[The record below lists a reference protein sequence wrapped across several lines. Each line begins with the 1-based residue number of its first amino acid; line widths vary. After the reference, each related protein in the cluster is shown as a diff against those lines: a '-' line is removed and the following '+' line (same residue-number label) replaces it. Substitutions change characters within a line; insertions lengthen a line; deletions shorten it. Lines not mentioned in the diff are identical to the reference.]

1 MTIRRFL
8 VKKNKSKKLPKIL
21 LLAVATI
28 MFLLSGPLAADEGMW
43 TLDNMPL
50 KQLKEKYGFE
60 PTQGWLEHI
69 RLASVRVGDGGSGS
83 FVSPDGLV
91 LTNHHVALG
100 QLQKVSTPQKNYVAD
115 GFYAANAGEE
125 LPCPDLELNVL
136 ISMENVTAKVLAAV
150 KKGMDPVM
158 ALAAKKAAIAAIESL
173 SLKKTGLRSDVV
185 SLYQGGEYWLY
196 RYKKYTDVKLVFAPE
211 QQAAF
216 YGGDPDN
223 FTYPRH
229 DLDMALFRAYEKGK
243 PAKVAHYLKWSAS
256 GATDG
261 ELVFVSGHPGST
273 NRLMTLSQLQF
284 SRDYGYPLRLKS
296 MKRMLDVARKYS
308 ARGPEEARQAAGMI
322 FGVENG
328 LKVSSGEYE
337 GLKAAGILEKKA
349 AQEAEFRKLI
359 DGNTAWKAE
368 YAGAWDQIAEAIEK
382 SKPRMKEMTY
392 RKIPGM
398 RLGSI
403 ALQIVQLVAE
413 VQKPDGK
420 RLEGYHTSQLESL
433 RFRLFSRA
441 PIYPGMEEA
450 MAVDALQ
457 LMLEELGP
465 NDEFAKAALDGK
477 SPEEAAKALLAGTK
491 LADPA
496 IRQQLVEGGQAAV
509 AKSTDSFI
517 VLARKLDP
525 MVREMRKWQEDNI
538 ESVTKPA
545 GEKIGQARFAVY
557 GKNAYPDATFT
568 LRLSY
573 GTVKGYPMNG
583 TIAPSKTT
591 FYGLYDRAAS
601 FDNKFPFNLPK
612 RVAEAKD
619 KLDLSTPLNFVCTGD
634 IIGGNSGSPVVN
646 RAGELVGLVFDGN
659 VESFMGRFFY
669 DDTAN
674 RTVSVCSAAMIEAM
688 KKIYGAEKLA
698 KEILGEK

>member
-1 MTIRRFL
+1 
-8 VKKNKSKKLPKIL
+8 VKKNQKKRLTGIS
-21 LLAVATI
+21 LLAAVSMMLVLA
-28 MFLLSGPLAADEGMW
+28 FPLAADEGMW
-43 TLDNMPL
+43 TLDNPPL

-60 PTQGWLEHI
+60 PTAPWLEHI
-69 RLASVRVGDGGSGS
+69 RLSSVRVGDGGSGS
-83 FVSPDGLV
+83 FVSPNGLV

-115 GFYAANAGEE
+115 GFYAASPAEE

-150 KKGMDPVM
+150 KKGMDPVK
-158 ALAAKKAAIAAIESL
+158 ALEAKKAAIAAIESQ

-185 SLYQGGEYWLY
+185 TLYHGGEYWLY
-196 RYKKYTDVKLVFAPE
+196 RYKKYTEVKLVFAPE

-229 DLDMALFRAYEKGK
+229 DLDMAIFRAYEKGK
-243 PAKVAHYLKWSAS
+243 PAKVAHYLKWSAN
-256 GATDG
+256 GAADG
-261 ELVFVSGHPGST
+261 ELVFIPGHPGST

-284 SRDYGYPLRLKS
+284 QREIAYPQRLKT
-296 MKRMLDVARKYS
+296 MKRMLEVVKSYA

-322 FGVENG
+322 FGIENG
-328 LKVSSGEYE
+328 LKVSSGEYD

-359 DGNTAWKAE
+359 DENPKWKAE
-368 YAGAWDQIAEAIEK
+368 YAGAWDAISAAIEK
-382 SKPRMKEMTY
+382 QRPRMKDMSF
-392 RKIPGM
+392 RRAPGM
-398 RLGSI
+398 RLGGI

-413 VQKPDGK
+413 LQKPDGQ
-420 RLEGYHTSQLESL
+420 RLDGYHASQLDSL
-433 RFRLFSRA
+433 RFRLFSPA
-441 PIYPGMEEA
+441 PVYPGLEEV
-450 MAVDALQ
+450 MAVDAMK
-457 LMLEELGP
+457 LMLEELGADDP
-465 NDEFAKAALDGK
+465 YVKACLDGK
-477 SPEEAAKALLAGTK
+477 TPEEAAKALLAGTQ
-491 LADPA
+491 LADPKVRKA
-496 IRQQLVEGGQAAV
+496 LVDGGTAAV
-509 AKSTDSFI
+509 GKSADSFI

-525 MVREMRKWQEDNI
+525 MIRELRKWTEENV
-538 ESVTKPA
+538 ESVARPA

-573 GTVKGYPMNG
+573 GAVKGYPMNG
-583 TIAPSKTT
+583 TVAPYKTT

-601 FDNKFPFNLPK
+601 FDNKPPFHLPK
-612 RVAEAKD
+612 RVADAREKIA
-619 KLDLSTPLNFVCTGD
+619 LSTPLNFVCTGD

-646 RAGELVGLVFDGN
+646 AAGEVVGLVFDGN
-659 VESFMGRFFY
+659 VESFIGRFFY

-674 RTVSVCSAAMIEAM
+674 RTVSVHSAAMIEAM
-688 KKIYGAEKLA
+688 KKIYGAESLL
-698 KEILGEK
+698 KEILGQ

>member
-1 MTIRRFL
+1 M
-8 VKKNKSKKLPKIL
+8 KKNQRKWLPGIL
-21 LLAVATI
+21 LLAVVTM
-28 MFLLSGPLAADEGMW
+28 MFVLAGPLAADEGMW

-60 PTQGWLEHI
+60 PTQAWLEHI

-83 FVSPDGLV
+83 FVSPNGLV

-100 QLQKVSTPQKNYVAD
+100 QLQKVSTPQKDFVKD
-115 GFYAANAGEE
+115 GFYAASAAED

-136 ISMENVTAKVLAAV
+136 ISMENVTAKVMAAT
-150 KKGMDPVM
+150 KPGLDPVKVNE
-158 ALAAKKAAIAAIESL
+158 AKKAVIAGIERQ

-223 FTYPRH
+223 FTFPRH

-243 PAKVAHYLKWSAS
+243 PAVVTHYLKWSAK
-256 GATDG
+256 GAADG

-273 NRLMTLSQLQF
+273 DRLETLAQLQYQ
-284 SRDYGYPLRLKS
+284 REYLYPQRLKL
-296 MKRMLDVARKYS
+296 MKRMLDVSKKYAS
-308 ARGPEEARQAAGMI
+308 QGMEQARQAAGMI
-322 FGVENG
+322 FGIENG
-328 LKVSSGEYE
+328 LKVMSGELA
-337 GLKAAGILEKKA
+337 GMKAPGFMEKKSA
-349 AQEAEFRKLI
+349 SEAEFRKLVEA
-359 DGNTAWKAE
+359 DPKWKIE
-368 YAGAWDQIAEAIEK
+368 YAGAWDQIAAAIEK
-382 SKPRMKEMTY
+382 EKPRLNESIY
-392 RKIPGM
+392 RRIPGL
-398 RLGSI
+398 RLGGI
-403 ALQIVQLVAE
+403 ARQIVLYVTE
-413 VQKPDGK
+413 IKKPDGK
-420 RLEGYHTSQLESL
+420 RLDGFHDSQLESL
-433 RFRLFSRA
+433 RFRLFSPA
-441 PIYPGMEEA
+441 PIYPGMEEVLI
-450 MAVDALQ
+450 VDGLKQ
-457 LMLEELGP
+457 ELEELGP
-465 NDEFAKAALDGK
+465 EDPYVKLLLDGK
-477 SPEEAAKALLAGTK
+477 TPEEAAKALLAGTK
-491 LADPA
+491 LADPVL
-496 IRQQLVEGGQAAV
+496 RRQLVDGGEAAV
-509 AKSTDSFI
+509 AKSSDSFI

-525 MVREMRKWQEDNI
+525 MSRELRKWLEDNI
-538 ESVTKPA
+538 ESVVKPA
-545 GEKIGQARFAVY
+545 GEKIGQARFAIY
-557 GKNAYPDATFT
+557 GKNTYPDATFT

-601 FDNKFPFNLPK
+601 FDNKFPFNLPQ
-612 RVAEAKD
+612 RVADARE
-619 KLDLSTPLNFVCTGD
+619 KLDLSTPLNFVCSGD

-659 VESFMGRFFY
+659 IESFVGRFFY

-674 RTVSVCSAAMIEAM
+674 RTVSVCSTAIIEALN
-688 KKIYGAEKLA
+688 KIYGAENLA

>member
-1 MTIRRFL
+1 MN
-8 VKKNKSKKLPKIL
+8 KNQSKRLPGIL
-21 LLAVATI
+21 LFAAATI
-28 MFLLSGPLAADEGMW
+28 LFLAGPLLADEGMW

-60 PTQGWLEHI
+60 PTPAWLEHI

-115 GFYAANAGEE
+115 GFYAATPAEE

-136 ISMENVTAKVLAAV
+136 ISTENVTAKVLAAV
-150 KKGMDPVM
+150 KKGMDPVK
-158 ALAAKKAAIAAIESL
+158 ANDAKKAAIAEIERV

-243 PAKVAHYLKWSAS
+243 PITAVHYLKWSAS
-256 GATDG
+256 GAADG
-261 ELVFVSGHPGST
+261 ELVFVPGHPGST
-273 NRLMTLSQLQF
+273 NRLMTLAQLQLQ
-284 SRDYGYPLRLKS
+284 RDLSYPLRIKS

-308 ARGPEEARQAAGMI
+308 SLGMEQARQAAGMI
-322 FGVENG
+322 FGIENG
-328 LKVSSGEYE
+328 LKVSSGEYD
-337 GLKAAGILEKKA
+337 GLKAAGIMEKKS

-359 DGNTAWKAE
+359 DGNPQWKSE
-368 YAGAWDQIAEAIEK
+368 YAGAWDQISAAIEK
-382 SKPRMKEMTY
+382 VKPRMKEIAY
-392 RKIPGM
+392 RRIPGM
-398 RLGSI
+398 RLGGV

-413 VQKPDGK
+413 LQKPDGK
-420 RLEGYHTSQLESL
+420 RLDGYHVAELDSL
-433 RFRLFSRA
+433 RFRLFSPA
-441 PIYPGMEEA
+441 PVYPGLEEA
-450 MAVDALQ
+450 LAVDSLH
-457 LMLEELGP
+457 LMLEELGADDP
-465 NDEFAKAALDGK
+465 YVKACLDGK
-477 SPEEAAKALLAGTK
+477 TPEEAAKALLAGTK

-496 IRQQLVEGGQAAV
+496 VRKQLVDGGEAAV
-509 AKSTDSFI
+509 AKSNDSFI

-525 MVREMRKWQEDNI
+525 MIRELRKWQEDTI
-538 ESVTKPA
+538 DSIAKPA

-568 LRLSY
+568 LRISY

-583 TIAPSKTT
+583 TLAPYKTT
-591 FYGLYDRAAS
+591 FYGLYDRS
-601 FDNKFPFNLPK
+601 LGFDNKFPFNLPK
-612 RVAEAKD
+612 RVADARD
-619 KLDLSTPLNFVCTGD
+619 KIDLSTPLNFVCTGD

-646 RAGELVGLVFDGN
+646 RDGELVGLVFDGN
-659 VESFMGRFFY
+659 VESFIGRFFY

-674 RTVSVCSAAMIEAM
+674 RTVSVCSTAMIEAM

>member
-1 MTIRRFL
+1 M
-8 VKKNKSKKLPKIL
+8 IL
-21 LLAVATI
+21 LA
-28 MFLLSGPLAADEGMW
+28 GPLAADEGMW

-60 PTQGWLEHI
+60 PTPAWLEHI

-115 GFYAANAGEE
+115 GFYAATAAEE

-136 ISMENVTAKVLAAV
+136 ISTENVTAKVLAAV
-150 KKGMDPVM
+150 KKGMDPAK
-158 ALAAKKAAIAAIESL
+158 ALEAKKAAIAEIERL

-196 RYKKYTDVKLVFAPE
+196 RYKKYTEVKLVFAPE

-223 FTYPRH
+223 FTFPRH

-243 PAKVAHYLKWSAS
+243 PAKVTHYLKWSAN
-256 GATDG
+256 GAADG

-273 NRLMTLSQLQF
+273 NRLMTLAQLQF
-284 SRDYGYPLRLKS
+284 QREFSYPLRLKS
-296 MKRMLDVARKYS
+296 MKRMLDVARKYG
-308 ARGPEEARQAAGMI
+308 AKGPEQMRQAAGMI
-322 FGVENG
+322 FGIENG

-349 AQEAEFRKLI
+349 AQEAAFRKLI
-359 DGNTAWKAE
+359 DENPKWKAD
-368 YAGAWDQIAEAIEK
+368 YADAWEQIAASIEK
-382 SKPRMKEMTY
+382 SKPRMKEFSY
-392 RKIPGM
+392 RRIPGM
-398 RLGSI
+398 RLGGV

-413 VQKPDGK
+413 LQKPDGK
-420 RLEGYHTSQLESL
+420 RLDGYHTSQLESL
-433 RFRLFSRA
+433 RFRLFSPA
-441 PIYPGMEEA
+441 PVYPGLEEA
-450 MAVDALQ
+450 LAVDSLK
-457 LMLEELGP
+457 LMLEELGADDP
-465 NDEFAKAALDGK
+465 YIKACLDGK
-477 SPEEAAKALLAGTK
+477 TPEEAAKALLAGTK

-496 IRQQLVEGGQAAV
+496 VRKQLVEGGEAAV

-525 MVREMRKWQEDNI
+525 MVREMRKWQENNI
-538 ESVTKPA
+538 ESITRPA

-583 TIAPSKTT
+583 TVAPYKTT
-591 FYGLYDRAAS
+591 FYGLYDRS
-601 FDNKFPFNLPK
+601 LGFDNKFPFNLPK
-612 RVAEAKD
+612 RVADARD
-619 KLDLSTPLNFVCTGD
+619 KINLSTPLNFVCTGD
-634 IIGGNSGSPVVN
+634 IIGGNSGSPVIN
-646 RAGELVGLVFDGN
+646 AAGELVGLVFDGN
-659 VESFMGRFFY
+659 VESFIGRFFY

-674 RTVSVCSAAMIEAM
+674 RTVSVHSSAMIEAM

-698 KEILGEK
+698 QEILGQ

>member
-1 MTIRRFL
+1 
-8 VKKNKSKKLPKIL
+8 VKKNQGKRLPGIL
-21 LLAVATI
+21 LFAAATV
-28 MFLLSGPLAADEGMW
+28 MFLAGPLLADEGMW

-60 PTQGWLEHI
+60 PTPTWLEHI

-83 FVSPDGLV
+83 FVSPNGLV

-100 QLQKVSTPQKNYVAD
+100 QLQKVSTPQKNYVND
-115 GFYAANAGEE
+115 GFYAASAAEE

-136 ISMENVTAKVLAAV
+136 ISMENVTAKVLASV
-150 KKGMDPVM
+150 KKGMDPVK
-158 ALAAKKAAIAAIESL
+158 ALEAKKAAIAEIERL

-185 SLYQGGEYWLY
+185 TLYQGGEYWLY

-229 DLDMALFRAYEKGK
+229 DLDMAIFRAYEKGK
-243 PAKVAHYLKWSAS
+243 PVKTAHYLKWSAS
-256 GATDG
+256 GAADG
-261 ELVFVSGHPGST
+261 ELVFVPGHPGST

-284 SRDYGYPLRLKS
+284 QRDLSYPLRIKS
-296 MKRMLDVARKYS
+296 MKRMLDVAKKYA

-322 FGVENG
+322 FGIENG
-328 LKVSSGEYE
+328 LKVSSGEYD

-349 AQEAEFRKLI
+349 AQEAEFRGMI
-359 DGNTAWKAE
+359 DGNPQWQAE
-368 YAGAWDQIAEAIEK
+368 YAGSWDQIAGAIEK
-382 SKPRMKEMTY
+382 MKPRIKELTY
-392 RKIPGM
+392 RRIPGL
-398 RLGSI
+398 RLGNV
-403 ALQIVQLVAE
+403 ALLITQLVSE

-420 RLEGYHTSQLESL
+420 RLDGYHTAELESL
-433 RFRLFSRA
+433 RFRLFSPA
-441 PIYPGMEEA
+441 PVYPGMEEVLA
-450 MAVDALQ
+450 TDSLK
-457 LMLEELGP
+457 LMLEELGADDP
-465 NDEFAKAALDGK
+465 YVKACLDGK
-477 SPEEAAKALLAGTK
+477 TPEEAAKALLAGTK

-496 IRQQLVEGGQAAV
+496 VRKQLVDGGEAAV
-509 AKSTDSFI
+509 AKSSDSFI

-525 MVREMRKWQEDNI
+525 LVREMRKWQEDNI
-538 ESVTKPA
+538 DSIAKPA
-545 GEKIGQARFAVY
+545 GEKIGQARFAAY

-568 LRLSY
+568 LRISY

-583 TIAPSKTT
+583 TLAPYKTT

-601 FDNKFPFNLPK
+601 FDNKFPFHLPK
-612 RVAEAKD
+612 RVADAKD

-646 RAGELVGLVFDGN
+646 AAGELVGLVFDGN
-659 VESFMGRFFY
+659 VESFIGRFFY

-674 RTVSVCSAAMIEAM
+674 RTVSVHSAAMIEAM
-688 KKIYGAEKLA
+688 NKIYGAGNLV
-698 KEILGEK
+698 KEILGN